1 MKSTT
6 AQTFGIA
13 SEDWLFEAIHRLNY
27 KTFVEEIPQ
36 HRANPDKRLVDR
48 FHHENTY
55 IVCVR
60 GDRLLGMVAVRAMR
74 PFSLDQKLA
83 NLDSYL
89 PPGRSVCEIRL
100 LAVEPNSRSGVVFH
114 GLLRALHDYCRA
126 QGYNLG
132 IVSGTLRQLKLYRH
146 LGFVP
151 FGPLVGADDAKFQP
165 MYITLEAVGLRPE
178 RKIPR
183 LRKENVSKSCVSFLP
198 GPVTTSAIVRQR
210 FGDLPRSHRSES
222 FLAEFKATKRL
233 LCDLVN
239 ANHAEILM
247 GSGTLAND
255 AIAAQL
261 SLLSAPGLVLSNG
274 EFGERLIDHARRFRL
289 SFEILRINWG
299 EIFHVSQIQEAIA
312 RHPEIRWLW
321 AVHCET
327 STGILN
333 DLAMLKDVCAT
344 NDLLV
349 NLDCI
354 SSIGAVAV
362 DLNGVY
368 LASAVSG
375 KGLAAFPGL
384 SMVFHENELTPAPAA
399 LPRYLDLGY
408 YESNDG
414 IPFTISSNPLYALR
428 AALEL
433 RSVDSHFTRVAQL
446 ASWLRAELRTMGL
459 RIIGKDKHL
468 SPAVTTV
475 ALPPTVRSR
484 TLGKELDDT
493 GYFLGYMSGYLLE
506 RNWLQICLM
515 GEISELELRSLV
527 EVLRR
532 AITEQSSRSGIQPR
546 YLLKQTETGRAANS
560 SSW

>member
-1 MKSTT
+1 MNST
-6 AQTFGIA
+6 APQEFGIA

-36 HRANPDKRLVDR
+36 HQANPDKRLVDR

-60 GDRLLGMVAVRAMR
+60 GDSLLGMVAVRAKR

-100 LAVEPNSRSGVVFH
+100 LAVEPNSRSGILFY
-114 GLLRALHDYCRA
+114 GLMRALHDHCRT
-126 QGYNLG
+126 QGYDLG
-132 IVSGTLRQLKLYRH
+132 IVSGTVRQLKLYQH

-151 FGPLVGADDAKFQP
+151 FGPLVGTGDAKFQP
-165 MYITLEAVGLRPE
+165 MYITREAVESRSGRNRRNRRRANLPQ
-178 RKIPR
+178 
-183 LRKENVSKSCVSFLP
+183 SAVSFLP
-198 GPVTTSAIVRQR
+198 GPVTIAEKVRQCLH
-210 FGDLPRSHRSES
+210 DLPRSHRSES
-222 FLAEFKATKRL
+222 FLADFKATNRL

-239 ANHAEILM
+239 AKHAEILM

-261 SLLSAPGLVLSNG
+261 SLLPVTGLVLSNG

-299 EIFHVSQIQEAIA
+299 EFFHVNQIQEVIA

-327 STGILN
+327 STGIVN
-333 DLAMLKDVCAT
+333 DLTLLKDVCAT
-344 NDLLV
+344 NNLLL

-354 SSIGAVAV
+354 SSIGAIAF

-384 SMVFHENELTPAPAA
+384 SMVFHEIELTPAPAR

-408 YESNDG
+408 YASNRG
-414 IPFTISSNPLYALR
+414 VPFTVSSNLLYALR
-428 AALEL
+428 AALEQ
-433 RSVDSHFTRVAQL
+433 RSVDGDLTRVVQL
-446 ASWLRAELRTMGL
+446 ATWLRAEIRTMGL
-459 RIIGKDKHL
+459 RIIGEDKHL
-468 SPAVTTV
+468 SPAITTV
-475 ALPPTVRSR
+475 ALPSTLNSR
-484 TLGKELDDT
+484 TLGKKLDDA
-493 GYFLGYMSGYLLE
+493 GYFLSYLSSYLLE

-515 GEISELELRSLV
+515 GELSEHQLRSLV
-527 EVLRR
+527 EALRR
-532 AITEQSSRSGIQPR
+532 AITEQPPRRFIQ
-546 YLLKQTETGRAANS
+546 RALG
-560 SSW
+560 